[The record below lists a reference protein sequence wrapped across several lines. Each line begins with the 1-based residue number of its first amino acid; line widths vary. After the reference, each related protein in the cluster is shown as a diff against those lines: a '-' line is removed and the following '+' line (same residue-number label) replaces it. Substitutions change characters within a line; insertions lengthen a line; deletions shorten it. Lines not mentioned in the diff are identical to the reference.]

1 MNPGLSALQNIRLY
15 YRKHSKAKDSLIIVK
30 KRMNQ
35 TEEKLKTLQEISW
48 NLKAKSFNIDYVR
61 EKLISLGLYKR
72 ARELKKKEEP
82 RRKFSY
88 REFVTSD
95 GWKILVG
102 RNNKENDHLTFK
114 IARPYDFWFHTQDV
128 GGSHLVLR
136 RENRN
141 QQPSSK
147 TLIEAAKLAAYFS
160 QARSSKKVPVAY
172 TLVKHV
178 RKPKKAKPGLVLVS
192 KEKTIIVNPELPR

>member
-1 MNPGLSALQNIRLY
+1 MQNIRLY
-15 YRKHSKAKDSLIIVK
+15 YRKHTKAKDSLIIVK
-30 KRMNQ
+30 KRITQ
-35 TEEKLKTLQEISW
+35 IKVKLRTLQEISRS
-48 NLKAKSFNIDYVR
+48 LEAKSLNIDDLR

-72 ARELKKKEEP
+72 PGVLKKREKP
-82 RRKFSY
+82 RKTFSP

-95 GWKILVG
+95 GWKVLVG

-136 RENRN
+136 RENRS

-172 TLVKHV
+172 TLVKHL

-192 KEKTIIVNPELPR
+192 KEKTIIVTPELPKGER